1 MITSAATQAAP
12 AAPEL
17 RPDAVVWVDER
28 HAIVARADSGGI
40 ATTEIRRVGQAETR
54 YLARIVRELGDREHV
69 MIVGAYPVKLA
80 LEREYVAISHRPD
93 RLIAAPSAAREA
105 GAEILERIGRLAA

>member
-1 MITSAATQAAP
+1 VITHETTARTPATGD
-12 AAPEL
+12 L

-28 HAIVARADSGGI
+28 HALVARSDDGGI

-54 YLARIVRELGDREHV
+54 FLARVVHEIGDREHV
-69 MIVGAYPVKLA
+69 MIVGQHPIRLA

-93 RLIAAPSAAREA
+93 RLIAAPPAARTA
-105 GAEILERIGRLAA
+105 GAEILDRFERLAA

>member
-1 MITSAATQAAP
+1 MITSEVTRESPAT
-12 AAPEL
+12 PEL

-28 HAIVARADSGGI
+28 HAIVARADDGGI

-54 YLARIVRELGDREHV
+54 FLSRVVHEIGEQEHV
-69 MIVGAYPVKLA
+69 MIVGPQPIRLA

-93 RLIAAPSAAREA
+93 RLIAAPTAARGA
-105 GAEILERIGRLAA
+105 GAEILDRIERLAA